1 MTFGAM
7 TKPRLRSLAAVL
19 LPLALAGCSKDDA
32 VRADLAAIDRFTEK
46 LVERVQAAQDP
57 AAGVEAGSQ
66 LLVSER
72 TDLVE
77 RMTRVRAVRGF
88 QLSDETKQLVVRS
101 FTANLTKVN
110 GLKLEMLRATMRN
123 PELSAALDALVADYN
138 ALIEGE

>member
-1 MTFGAM
+1 M

-46 LVERVQAAQDP
+46 LVERVQAGQDP

-101 FTANLTKVN
+101 FTANLTRVN

>member
-1 MTFGAM
+1 M

-66 LLVSER
+66 LLVAER

-101 FTANLTKVN
+101 FTANLTRVN

>member
-1 MTFGAM
+1 
-7 TKPRLRSLAAVL
+7 
-19 LPLALAGCSKDDA
+19 
-32 VRADLAAIDRFTEK
+32 
-46 LVERVQAAQDP
+46 
-57 AAGVEAGSQ
+57 
-66 LLVSER
+66 
-72 TDLVE
+72 
-77 RMTRVRAVRGF
+77 MTRVRAVRGF